1 MPRQSKYAPIF
12 TNRFFTGLWSQR
24 NPLRDAATQYL
35 IEKFYAGARYDSL
48 IGGLNLE
55 LTNKLTLKRR
65 PGNPVYND
73 QFFPPISRFF
83 EFRYNLGTGEVIKV
97 MADTD
102 LIVYDATG
110 PSTQIAIFTK
120 SVSAGQSYFQS
131 VGSTLYFGDGVDQ
144 QKYLF
149 NGTVWVTQNWGIS
162 LGSIN
167 NAIGPTQAGNGTNG
181 GAIVWANPNNVT
193 SNVAFATVNLSN
205 SGGGF
210 FTSGPDNAT
219 QFGFAV
225 PAGEIIKGIVIQFT
239 ASKTGGS
246 FAIFGYTAI
255 QCQLLKNGSPVG
267 NPIQTII
274 NGTNTAYQ
282 VGSNTN
288 LWGSSFTPN
297 DINQS
302 TWGVA
307 ISALT
312 HNQEGGTVVVSLN
325 GVFATISG
333 AGGPIVTPTGTGSFA
348 ATKGYTYVFC
358 FGNSL
363 DRSAS
368 TATPAGNNTG
378 AFSGKQGINV
388 PLTASTDPQVNQ
400 IRVFRTTDGGVSFLE
415 LPTSPYPNVT
425 ATILDT
431 AADAAL
437 NFELVADTTGIN
449 TPPPPGFLPM
459 EYHLGRIWGAVGNII
474 YYSAGP
480 DVNPGV
486 GNGNTSFPPKNNFQM
501 PSTVTSMVSTA
512 IGLIIFTTSTPQI
525 ILGNGTASSPLYPQ
539 TYMKGKISGLLNF
552 NSCDVNGTLI
562 YLQTSN
568 GKLQSLDLSSG
579 VGEAG
584 FPIGDLLKDFGSG
597 QSYVT
602 WHEGDST
609 DSALYV
615 ADPATGSWY
624 RLNPTPA
631 PETGMTW
638 SPLAVIAGGFSAVQ
652 SIETSPG
659 QHQLLIASNVL
670 SLHLVSLDRLGT
682 LVSASYDTLVTIPP
696 TGIITIAGTNSDAV
710 FAGTFPY
717 TLLAPGLLQYNT
729 VTTGTASGVGGTG
742 TLNGQGGPIL
752 ARDTTAFAD
761 GGTLPDNGTPYEA
774 YADIGSIVLAHPG
787 QIALIDSISTMCTAV
802 GAHPLVSVLLNEIA
816 AINGAAFELLGPSTP
831 EPVELG
837 LVPADSLYSE
847 RWYLSSTQE
856 PALALHLQLRI
867 AWAAEDFGNELL
879 TYSIF
884 GAHYQEL

>member
-65 PGNPVYND
+65 AGNSVYNS
-73 QFFPPISRFF
+73 QLFPPVNRFT
-83 EFRYNLGTGEVIKV
+83 EFRYIQAGSEIIKV
-97 MADTD
+97 IADTPNV
-102 LIVYDATG
+102 IYDATG
-110 PSTQIAIFTK
+110 PNTKIAIFTK
-120 SVSAGQSYFQS
+120 STSAGQSYFQS

-149 NGTVWVTQNWGIS
+149 NGSLWVTQNWGIS

-167 NAIGPTQAGNGTNG
+167 NAVGPDFAGAGVNGSG
-181 GAIVWANPNNVT
+181 SPAWASPGNVGST
-193 SNVAFATVNLSN
+193 SLLATVAITNVGTLLSA
-205 SGGGF
+205 
-210 FTSGPDNAT
+210 PLNAT
-219 QFGFAV
+219 QFGFTIA
-225 PAGEIIKGIVIQFT
+225 AGETIQQIAVSFS
-239 ASKTGGS
+239 AQATGGT
-246 FAIFGYTAI
+246 FGAGG
-255 QCQLLKNGSPVG
+255 QVLVLVQLLKNGSPVG
-267 NPIQTII
+267 SQFVVAV
-274 NGTNTAYQ
+274 NGGLNSYQ
-282 VGSNTN
+282 VLFPVVGGPTP
-288 LWGSSFTPN
+288 FTPN
-297 DINQS
+297 DVNQTTFGASFTAISENQS
-302 TWGVA
+302 
-307 ISALT
+307 
-312 HNQEGGTVVVSLN
+312 GGTVTFSLN
-325 GVFATISG
+325 HGAITIFG
-333 AGGPIVTPTGTGSFA
+333 AGGPNVTPTGSGSFA
-348 ATKGYTYVFC
+348 ATKGYAYVFLY
-358 FGNSL
+358 GNSL
-363 DRSAS
+363 DGSAS
-368 TATPAGNNTG
+368 TATPASNNTG
-378 AFSGKQGINV
+378 VFSGKAGISV

-415 LPTSPYPNVT
+415 LPTSPYPNT
-425 ATILDT
+425 SATIVDS
-431 AADAAL
+431 APDAAL
-437 NFELVADTTGIN
+437 NFELVADITGIN

-459 EYHLGRIWGAVGNII
+459 EYHLGCIWGAVDNIV

-480 DVNPGV
+480 NVNPGV

-501 PSTVTSMVSTA
+501 PSKVKFMVSTA

-552 NSCDVNGTLI
+552 NACDVNGTLI

-568 GKLQSLDLSSG
+568 GKLLSLDLSSG

-584 FPIGDLLKDFGSG
+584 FPIGDLLKAYPSTGLNSFNATS
-597 QSYVT
+597 VT

-615 ADPATGSWY
+615 CNPLRGAWY

-638 SPLAVIAGGFSAVQ
+638 SPEAVIAGGFSAVQ

-659 QHQLLIASNVL
+659 VHQLL
-670 SLHLVSLDRLGT
+670 LGP
-682 LVSASYDTLVTIPP
+682 AN
-696 TGIITIAGTNSDAV
+696 GTS
-710 FAGTFPY
+710 
-717 TLLAPGLLQYNT
+717 
-729 VTTGTASGVGGTG
+729 
-742 TLNGQGGPIL
+742 GPIL
-752 ARDTTAFAD
+752 FRDPASFT
-761 GGTLPDNGTPYEA
+761 DNGTPYAA
-774 YADIGSIVLAHPG
+774 YADIGSIILAHPG
-787 QIALIDSISTMCTAV
+787 QIALIDSISTMCTAG

-867 AWAAEDFGNELL
+867 AWAAENFGNELL